1 MMARQADN
9 PRHPDALTGREQAI
23 LERLSAGLSDQQIA
37 AALFLSHN
45 TVRWYNRQIYSKL
58 GVSSRTQAVARA
70 KALGL
75 LGSADAAAP
84 PPAPKPV
91 FPAQITPFVGRDRET
106 SDIKRLLQNTRLL
119 TLTGVGG
126 TGKTRL
132 ALHAASDLL
141 DAFADGVYFVDLA
154 PVNDAALV
162 TRTVAAALDVYEHP
176 REPLL
181 DTLKRALAGREILLV
196 MDNFEHLMAAAPL
209 VADLLAAAALLKVI
223 VTSREALRLSGEQEY
238 QVPPLSLPAVEAAT
252 PAEIAASEAGALFV
266 QRVQMMQPHFALTAD
281 NAPAIAQICVR
292 LDGLPLAIELAAAR
306 CKLLTPQAL
315 VERLDS
321 RLKLLTGGARDAPA
335 RQRTLRDTIEWSYN
349 LLDSAEKVLF
359 ARLAVFRGG
368 RSLDA
373 IEAVCGQGLGVDVLD
388 GLASLVDK
396 SLVHQNDTAHG
407 EPRFVMLETIHEY
420 AWAQLQA
427 SGEGD
432 TLQGQHAGHFVAL
445 AERAE
450 PELRMAPHVRWF
462 QRLTLEQDNVRQALA
477 WSVSPQGDARL
488 GVRLVGAIWLFWFAY
503 GHHAE
508 GLRWTQRL
516 LPHLHKA
523 PENQQARFLVGAGN
537 MTMTSDPSA
546 ARPLFLRALDI
557 SRQLGDQPGSAWAL
571 AHLAS
576 ATPNKAEALATAE
589 EALSIFRDLN
599 HPPGIAHTLN
609 VIGEIARHAGD
620 DAHARRAYEE
630 CLAICLRT
638 GETRRVAIMLFNLAF
653 LFQHA
658 GDHAG
663 ALDAARRAMQ
673 MAHDMNNRGEV
684 AWCLPIIAGS
694 IAALDQPER
703 AARLLGMSQS
713 FLERLGTF
721 MLPADKREFDRIR
734 AEVCLQMGDAA
745 FEAAVTAGRRMKLD
759 EAIEEALR
767 P

>member
-1 MMARQADN
+1 MGN
-9 PRHPDALTGREQAI
+9 KPRHPDALTGREQTI
-23 LERLSAGLSDQQIA
+23 LARLAAGLSDQQIA
-37 AALFLSHN
+37 AELFLSHN

-58 GVSSRTQAVARA
+58 AVSSRTQAIARA
-70 KALGL
+70 KDLGL
-75 LGSADAAAP
+75 LGDADAAAL

-91 FPAQITPFVGRDRET
+91 FPAQITPFVGRDREIG
-106 SDIKRLLQNTRLL
+106 DIKRLLQNTRLL

-132 ALHAASDLL
+132 ALHAAADLL
-141 DAFADGVYFVDLA
+141 NDFADGVYFVDLA

-162 TRTVAAALDVYEHP
+162 AKTLAAVLDVYEHP
-176 REPLL
+176 SEPLL
-181 DTLKRALAGREILLV
+181 GTLKRALAGREILLL
-196 MDNFEHLMAAAPL
+196 MDNFEHIIAAAPL
-209 VADLLAAAALLKVI
+209 VADLLAASALLKVM

-238 QVPPLSLPAVEAAT
+238 QVPPLSLPSVEAAT
-252 PAEIAASEAGALFV
+252 PAEITASEAGALFV
-266 QRVQMMQPHFALTAD
+266 QRAQMMQPHFALTDD
-281 NAPAIAQICVR
+281 NALAIAQICVR

-306 CKLLTPQAL
+306 CKLLTPQVLA
-315 VERLDS
+315 ERLDS

-349 LLDSAEKVLF
+349 LLDSDEKTLF

-373 IEAVCGQGLGVDVLD
+373 VEAVCGQGLSSDVLD

-396 SLVHQNDTAHG
+396 SLVHQNDTAQG

-420 AWAQLQA
+420 AWEQLQA

-432 TLQGQHAGHFVAL
+432 ALQRGHAEYFVGL

-450 PELRMAPHVRWF
+450 PELRMADHVRWF
-462 QRLTLEQDNVRQALA
+462 QRFALEQDNARQALA
-477 WSVSPQGDARL
+477 WSLSPQGDASL
-488 GVRLVGAIWLFWFAY
+488 GARLVGAIWLFWFAY
-503 GHHAE
+503 GHHVE

-516 LPHLHKA
+516 LPHLREV
-523 PENQQARFLVGAGN
+523 PESQHARFLIGAGN
-537 MTMTSDPSA
+537 MTMTSDPDA
-546 ARPLFLRALDI
+546 AKPLFLRALDI
-557 SRQLGDQPGSAWAL
+557 SRQLGNAMNNAWAL

-576 ATPNKAEALATAE
+576 ITPNKGEALANAE
-589 EALSIFRDLN
+589 EALSIFRELN
-599 HPPGIAHTLN
+599 HQPGIAHTLN
-609 VIGEIARHAGD
+609 IIGEIARRAGD
-620 DAHARRAYEE
+620 DAQARRVYEE

-653 LFQHA
+653 LFQHE

-673 MAHDMNNRGEV
+673 IARDMNNRGEV

-694 IAALDQPER
+694 IAALGQPER
-703 AARLLGMSQS
+703 AARLLGMSES
-713 FLERLGTF
+713 FMERLGAFT
-721 MLPADKREFDRIR
+721 MPADKQEFDRIR
-734 AEVCLQMGDAA
+734 GEVCLQMGDAA
-745 FEAAVTAGRRMKLD
+745 FEAALTAGRRMRLE